1 MNQCPHCDKE
11 FGNKYLVT
19 RHVKNSK
26 RCINARGSST
36 VITPQQ
42 NFVCGCG
49 YTVSRKDAYIRHEAK
64 CGCFKMAE
72 TIQSHSQTISSQ
84 LKDLQAYE
92 KTIEYHLKTL
102 KDSNVLISELKEQV
116 RLLMSRP
123 IINNTVNNNG
133 DTYNIKFYKQHA
145 LENFEAI
152 TQPLL
157 QGVMDQLTLADISY
171 GGAGFAKFAK
181 KHFDH
186 QHLLI
191 LDNTRR
197 RGMYKDANGQVIIDS
212 KLRALLERLGL
223 AGFPPANKLFT
234 DWSVEN
240 REDCFLDSTKSKLLG
255 NLLDVTGWLKR
266 VGDGK
271 IVEDDSAT
279 QASFLDELVSGYT
292 KEALHNYLE
301 RQVPPPLLEIEEVT
315 TYETDV
321 PEHSCDSA
329 GDIETEIEMDVA
341 SIASSE
347 FDIRVGILSYEKD
360 YERCVKDEDAYWI
373 EYKAKSKYANV

>member
-1 MNQCPHCDKE
+1 
-11 FGNKYLVT
+11 
-19 RHVKNSK
+19 
-26 RCINARGSST
+26 
-36 VITPQQ
+36 
-42 NFVCGCG
+42 
-49 YTVSRKDAYIRHEAK
+49 
-64 CGCFKMAE
+64 MAE